1 MEDNNLKKF
10 WKEIHA
16 ETESKPVDIKEII
29 RKKHCNV
36 ISRTL
41 RRQKILICL
50 FSLFLVL
57 SVATSIWDTV
67 IMGRASISL
76 WSISAFLLF
85 IFLSGIGHYQLLTRS
100 ADLYSVK
107 ESGMILKRKLERRI
121 DLDFI
126 IYLIFFYG
134 TAIRISIMY
143 FSSLGEWKSISYI
156 LIFFVGIFLVIP
168 WLMRYLQKY
177 RYRYYFNLLD
187 KSRKLLEVSE

>member
-1 MEDNNLKKF
+1 MEDNNLKEF

-29 RKKHCNV
+29 RKKHCTV
-36 ISRTL
+36 ISRIL

-50 FSLFLVL
+50 FAVFLTL
-57 SVATSIWDTV
+57 SVATSTWDMV

-121 DLDFI
+121 NLDFI

-143 FSSLGEWKSISYI
+143 FSSFDELKGISYI
-156 LIFFVGIFLVIP
+156 LILFVAIFLTIP
-168 WLMRYLQKY
+168 WLMRYRQKY